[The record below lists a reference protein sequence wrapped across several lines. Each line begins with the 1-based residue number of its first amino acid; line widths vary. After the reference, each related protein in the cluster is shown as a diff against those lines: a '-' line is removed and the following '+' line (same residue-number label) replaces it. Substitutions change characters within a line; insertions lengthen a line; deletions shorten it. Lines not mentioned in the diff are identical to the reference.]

1 MLVTRPDNDEATHYL
16 SEYAKLSLSAAREKS
31 FLIIDLEKEK
41 ATRRNLESYIAKQN
55 PSLIFFNG
63 HGGPD
68 VVTGHL
74 MEPLVKLGEN
84 ESILRS
90 KIVYSIACSSSKK
103 LGPES
108 ISSGAIC
115 YVGYDDD
122 FIFLVDKNKE
132 TAPIN
137 DGLASM
143 FLEHSLIFVRTLVK
157 GNPVSD
163 AYEKAKNKLYENFIS
178 ALASKESDVAQY
190 LYWDYKIFAK
200 DGDDSA
206 RIEG

>member
-16 SEYAKLSLSAAREKS
+16 SEYAELSLAAAKEKS
-31 FLIIDLEKEK
+31 FSIIDLKKEK

-90 KIVYSIACSSSKK
+90 KIVYSIACSSSKR

-108 ISSGAIC
+108 IRSGALC
-115 YVGYDDD
+115 YVGYSDD

-132 TAPIN
+132 TEPVK

-143 FLEHSLIFVRTLVK
+143 FLEHSLIFVKTLVK
-157 GNPVSD
+157 GNTVSN
-163 AYEKAKNKLYENFIS
+163 AYEKAKNKLYENFAS
-178 ALASKESDVAQY
+178 AVTSNDYDVAQY
-190 LYWDYKIFAK
+190 LFWDYMIFTK

-206 RIEG
+206 GIDG

>member
-16 SEYAKLSLSAAREKS
+16 SEYAELSLAAAKEKS
-31 FLIIDLEKEK
+31 FSIIDLKKEK

-90 KIVYSIACSSSKK
+90 KIVYSIACSSSKR

-108 ISSGAIC
+108 IRSGALC
-115 YVGYDDD
+115 YVGYSDD

-132 TAPIN
+132 TEPVK

-143 FLEHSLIFVRTLVK
+143 FLEHSLIFVKTLVK
-157 GNPVSD
+157 GNTVSN
-163 AYEKAKNKLYENFIS
+163 AYEKAKNKLYENFAS
-178 ALASKESDVAQY
+178 AVTSNDYDVEQY
-190 LYWDYKIFAK
+190 LFWDYMIFMK

-206 RIEG
+206 GIDG